1 MKQKAMDC
9 ITSLLIMILA
19 LALGGCGK
27 SSRIELDPDS
37 QDFYDYAR
45 LIMTKQ
51 EKNIFKYLPDKE
63 SREEFIKD
71 FWAKRDPDPDTEQ
84 NEFKEEFF
92 RRLDY
97 ANKRFREGIPGWK
110 TDRGRIY
117 IYLGPPDKIEQR
129 PYLGD
134 PAVKGLLW
142 WGYYRYRLGIEFVD
156 RTGDGS
162 YSLSRQSGAA
172 GGLLEVIERAK
183 FGQIYA
189 GEGDFRKALSDLK
202 LNYDSKTREIYVSI
216 PVEALE
222 FRAEDRFLK
231 ADFGFEFFIYEKKGT
246 KKDRFKR
253 QEAFEMAED
262 EVMKL
267 DEISFAFPYELSPG
281 QYYFDLIVVIEPN
294 VRKIRKIFLIKY

>member
-1 MKQKAMDC
+1 M
-9 ITSLLIMILA
+9 
-19 LALGGCGK
+19 
-27 SSRIELDPDS
+27 SSRIELDPYS

-71 FWAKRDPDPDTEQ
+71 FWAKRDPDSDTEQ

-92 RRLDY
+92 RRIDF

-110 TDRGRIY
+110 TDRGRIF

-129 PYLGD
+129 PYIND
-134 PAVKGLLW
+134 PAIKGLLW
-142 WGYYRYRLGIEFVD
+142 WGYYRYRLGIEFID

-162 YSLSRQSGAA
+162 YSFYREAGAA

-189 GEGDFRKALSDLK
+189 GEGDLGKALSDLK
-202 LNYDSKTREIYVSI
+202 LSYDSKTREIYVSI

-253 QEAFEMAED
+253 QKSFEMAED

-294 VRKIRKIFLIKY
+294 VRKIRKIFLIKS

>member
-1 MKQKAMDC
+1 MKHETTKYIFA
-9 ITSLLIMILA
+9 LLIITLV
-19 LALGGCGK
+19 LILGGCGT

-37 QDFYDYAR
+37 QYFYEHGR

-51 EKNIFKYLPDKE
+51 EKDIFKYLPDKE

-71 FWAKRDPDPDTEQ
+71 FWIKRDPDPDTEE

-92 RRLDY
+92 RRIDY
-97 ANKRFREGIPGWK
+97 VNKRFREGIPGWK

-129 PYLGD
+129 PYIND
-134 PAVKGLLW
+134 PAVKGLIW
-142 WGYYRYRLGIEFVD
+142 WGYYRYRLGIEFID

-162 YSLSRQSGAA
+162 YSFLREAGAA
-172 GGLLEVIERAK
+172 GGLLGVIERAK

-189 GEGDFRKALSDLK
+189 GEGDFGKALSDLK
-202 LNYDSKTREIYVSI
+202 LNYDSKTQEIYISI

-222 FRAEDRFLK
+222 FRGEQSFLK
-231 ADFGFEFFIYEKKGT
+231 ADFGFEFFVYEKKGT

-253 QEAFEMAED
+253 QESFEMTED

-267 DEISFAFPYELSPG
+267 DEIIFVFPYELSPG

-294 VRKIRKIFLIKY
+294 VRKIRKIFLIKS